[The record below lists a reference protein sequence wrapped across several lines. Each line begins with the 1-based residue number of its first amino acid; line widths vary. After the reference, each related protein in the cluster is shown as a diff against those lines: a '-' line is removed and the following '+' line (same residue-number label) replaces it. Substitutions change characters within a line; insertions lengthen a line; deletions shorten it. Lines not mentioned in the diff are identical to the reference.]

1 MAHILAMFF
10 KNQEKAETSMGGV
23 GLEEREAEAGCH
35 GIITWV
41 WRYVD
46 MGVSKNNG
54 TPKWMVYNGT
64 P

>member
-1 MAHILAMFF
+1 MFF

-46 MGVSKNNG
+46 MGVSKNNR
-54 TPKWMVYNGT
+54 TPKSSICS
-64 P
+64 